1 MKYINLIIAITGI
14 LTLNGCGD
22 SWMDPDPQTSI
33 ETDKAILSATDAQY
47 AINGIYS
54 AMQDYEYYGARMTYY
69 GDVTGE
75 DAQASSNTKRSADY
89 YMFQY
94 NKDNAPSSLWKVPY
108 YIIRLT
114 NNILAANPAYIS
126 DDIKGQALAIRA
138 LAHFDVTRVYGYPYT
153 KNNGASLGA
162 VIVTDLPN
170 YQSKPKRSTVAE
182 CYNQIITDLKMAIPL
197 LSPAKNS
204 GKINQTAAKA
214 LLARVYL
221 YKGDN
226 TNALIMAEEALA
238 DAATAKYMLW
248 TSAEYVAAWS
258 NGSENEIL
266 FKIINTATDNAG
278 NESVGYLY
286 HEKGYK
292 DIIPSDD
299 FKTLMKQDTKDARY
313 PLLGSKYYLKY
324 QGNMTGE
331 DMRAADVP
339 IIRLS
344 EVYLIAA
351 EAAVKELNNDKALA
365 HINKIVTRANPDKS
379 ITGTVTL
386 DQVLTE
392 RRKEL
397 MGEGHRFFD
406 AMRNGLTIDR
416 KGKSHLPALTAE
428 ARKFNWDY
436 YKIVLPIPKRE
447 LEANENMR
455 DQQNPGY

>member
-1 MKYINLIIAITGI
+1 MKHINILIAISGL

-33 ETDKAILSATDAQY
+33 ETGKAILSATDAEY
-47 AINGIYS
+47 AVNGIYN
-54 AMQDYEYYGARMTYY
+54 ALQDYEYYGARMTYY
-69 GDVTGE
+69 ADVTGE
-75 DAQASSNTKRSADY
+75 DAQAYSNTKRCANY

-94 NKDNAPSSLWKVPY
+94 NRDNAPSSLWKVPY
-108 YIIRLT
+108 YVIRLA
-114 NNILAANPAYIS
+114 NNILSANPDYIS
-126 DDIKGQALAIRA
+126 DDMKGQALAIRA

-153 KNNGASLGA
+153 KDNGASLGA
-162 VIVTDLPN
+162 VIVKDLPN
-170 YQSKPKRSTVAE
+170 YQAKPKRSTVAQ
-182 CYNQIITDLKMAIPL
+182 CYAQIITDLKDAIPL
-197 LSPAKNS
+197 LSTKKNS
-204 GKINQTAAKA
+204 GKINQVAAKA

-221 YKGDN
+221 YQGDN
-226 TNALIMAEEALA
+226 TNALKLAEEVLA
-238 DAATAKYMLW
+238 DAKTAGYQLW
-248 TSAEYVAAWS
+248 TNEEYTAAWG

-266 FKIINTATDNAG
+266 FKVINTATDNAG
-278 NESVGYLY
+278 NESVGNLY

-299 FKTLMKQDTKDARY
+299 FKTLLKADSKDVRLA
-313 PLLGSKYYLKY
+313 LLGGKYYLKY
-324 QGNMTGE
+324 QGNSSDE
-331 DMRAADVP
+331 DWRAADVP

-351 EAAVKELNNDKALA
+351 EAAVKEQENEKALTY
-365 HINKIVTRANPDKS
+365 INEIVKRANPDNS
-379 ITGTVTL
+379 VSGTVTI

-397 MGEGHRFFD
+397 MGEGHRLFD
-406 AMRNGLTIDR
+406 AMRNGITIKRD
-416 KGKSHLPALTAE
+416 GKSHLSALTAE
-428 ARKFNWDY
+428 TKTYNWDY